1 MTSEFWV
8 VVGIGLVLYGG
19 LIVVAI
25 SLGPRWFHRQFHER
39 QESLDKRERF
49 LANLVTKSEATYKD
63 LEATVAIYRD
73 LNRAKETQIIQMAQE
88 IQALRIELATL
99 REQLETEAQT
109 IADLKHQLES
119 TQTIDQP
126 AEASEFSV
134 LGIWPDAPGQPP
146 LDTQGEA
153 DALYNAG
160 YAYTALRG
168 PRANRAGVILEIDR
182 VRPTVIQV
190 GGHGNS
196 EGILLSDGVAEPGF
210 WGQVVAGKGIALMV
224 LLSCDSSQQDE
235 INISDALVTAG
246 VQAVVSCDDQIA
258 DADAVRFASLL
269 YGGLA
274 NKMTL
279 SRAVQRAKLSVSRKA
294 AEMIRLREAPNAKR

>member
-1 MTSEFWV
+1 MTLEFWV

-39 QESLDKRERF
+39 EKQLDGRERF

-73 LNRAKETQIIQMAQE
+73 LNHAKESQIIQMAQE
-88 IQALRIELATL
+88 IQALRIEISTL
-99 REQLETEAQT
+99 RDQLETEAKT
-109 IADLKHQLES
+109 IADLKRQLEARN
-119 TQTIDQP
+119 TIDQP
-126 AEASEFSV
+126 AEAAEFSV
-134 LGIWPDAPGQPP
+134 LGIWPDVPGQPP

-160 YAYTALRG
+160 YSYTALRG
-168 PRANRAGVILEIDR
+168 ARANRAGVILEIDR

-210 WGQVVAGKGIALMV
+210 WGQVVAGKGIQLMV
-224 LLSCDSSQQDE
+224 LLSCDSGQQDE
-235 INISDALVTAG
+235 INVGDALINAG
-246 VQAVVSCDDQIA
+246 VSAVVTCDSAIG
-258 DADAVRFASLL
+258 DADAVKFASLL

-274 NKMTL
+274 NRMTL
-279 SRAVQRAKLSVSRKA
+279 ARAVQRAKLSVSRKA
-294 AEMIRLREAPNAKR
+294 AEMIRLREGKR